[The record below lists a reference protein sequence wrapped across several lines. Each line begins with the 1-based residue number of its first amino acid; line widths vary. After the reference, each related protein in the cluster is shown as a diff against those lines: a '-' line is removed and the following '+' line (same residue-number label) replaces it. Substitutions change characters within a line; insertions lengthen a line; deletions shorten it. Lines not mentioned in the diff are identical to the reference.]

1 MEPNDSN
8 DERQPRNIRNQPF
21 AWQDKKTLTM
31 IAEIFDATNDVNSA
45 RSVYVALTEFA
56 SDNGCE
62 TFTVPINQIARRS
75 GVSYRTASG
84 ILNRFE
90 SLRLIAVQRHI
101 VEGTKERAPSTFT
114 MLGNRC
120 LTLSSG
126 RNQSLLP
133 KGRKEREK
141 KKKESASVPA
151 NTDGATLRAGN
162 RNGTQADAKTERI
175 AAAKKRYL
183 ERLTASQARFDA
195 ERGITKRNWTAS
207 P

>member
-101 VEGTKERAPSTFT
+101 VERTKERANLVARLNVSCLVSRVTLLSTA
-114 MLGNRC
+114 
-120 LTLSSG
+120 LSTC
-126 RNQSLLP
+126 
-133 KGRKEREK
+133 E
-141 KKKESASVPA
+141 
-151 NTDGATLRAGN
+151 D
-162 RNGTQADAKTERI
+162 
-175 AAAKKRYL
+175 
-183 ERLTASQARFDA
+183 F
-195 ERGITKRNWTAS
+195 
-207 P
+207 